1 MPIRAKV
8 VRPINVEYE
17 IKRLVEH
24 PRLRDLFIDRIEE
37 IRDAHQAANDAFAD
51 MKVPIDT
58 FVNGQ
63 PSTVDRITVPGNVTF
78 VWRWIIPVVLQAKTV
93 LEEIS
98 PVRTG
103 RFSRS
108 YRLLVNG
115 DDADWNLD
123 RIKDGSEVIITNVQ
137 PYARKLEIRATDGIL
152 ESVGQVMKK
161 RFGGFA
167 KISFMYI
174 NLSPPVWITQKGKPV
189 PHPCIRIAA
198 ANSHETA
205 RAARHGRGRRR

>member
-8 VRPINVEYE
+8 VRPINIEYE
-17 IKRLVEH
+17 LKRLIEH
-24 PRLRDLFIDRIEE
+24 PRLKDLFIDRVEE
-37 IRDAHQAANDAFAD
+37 IRDMHQAANNAFAD
-51 MKVPIDT
+51 MVVPVET

-63 PSTVDRITVPGNVTF
+63 PATVDRLTVPGNVTF

-103 RFSRS
+103 RFQRS

-115 DDADWNLD
+115 EDVEWDVKK
-123 RIKDGSEVIITNVQ
+123 IKDGSEVIITNVQ
-137 PYARKLEIRATDGIL
+137 PYARKLEVRAADGIL
-152 ESVGQVMKK
+152 ESVGQAMKR

-167 KISFMYI
+167 KITFMYI
-174 NLSPPVWITQKGKPV
+174 NLSPPVWITEKGKPV

-198 ANSHETA
+198 ANAFETA
-205 RAARHGRGRRR
+205 RAARHSRGRRR